1 MLLVYRSPHT
11 GWQQGGVPEEG
22 KNRRTSSRFYFS
34 HAFQAP
40 SMTASPRDAVSAT
53 GPLCTHG
60 KDKPGLG
67 APNFFKLLRLLLLF
81 TSTTTYDYYLLLLL
95 LPSTTTNY
103 YYDYY

>member
-1 MLLVYRSPHT
+1 MLLLEPPKMLLVYNTAHT

-22 KNRRTSSRFYFS
+22 ENRRTSSRFYFS

-40 SMTASPRDAVSAT
+40 SMTEALRHAVSAA

-67 APNFFKLLRLLLLF
+67 GP
-81 TSTTTYDYYLLLLL
+81 
-95 LPSTTTNY
+95 
-103 YYDYY
+103 